1 MKKYLNQTTVNV
13 IAIAGAVAWGLCA
26 ISPNNSTRSNNGFSS
41 PEAHAAFD
49 DQIKANKFLDYEIAR
64 LKNCGELL
72 QRGIYFSPDS
82 PASWICSDVMID

>member
-26 ISPNNSTRSNNGFSS
+26 ISPSNSTRSNNGFSS
-41 PEAHAAFD
+41 PEAHAEFD
-49 DQIKANKFLDYEIAR
+49 DQMKANKFLDYELAR

-82 PASWICSDVMID
+82 PARGYVVML

>member
-13 IAIAGAVAWGLCA
+13 IAIASAVAWGLCA
-26 ISPNNSTRSNNGFSS
+26 GTPPSRPNNGFSS
-41 PEAHAAFD
+41 PEAHAEFD
-49 DQIKANKFLDYEIAR
+49 DQMKANKFLDYELAR

-82 PASWICSDVMID
+82 PASWICSDIMID

>member
-1 MKKYLNQTTVNV
+1 MKKYLTQRTVNI
-13 IAIAGAVAWGLCA
+13 IAIASAVAWGLCA
-26 ISPNNSTRSNNGFSS
+26 VTTPSRPNNGFSS
-41 PEAHAAFD
+41 QEAHAAFD
-49 DQIKANKFLDYEIAR
+49 DQMKANKFLDYELAR